1 MRDFERKDIE
11 IRECLC
17 FGSLLVLSMNSV
29 YLSFWLVDWLVGFG
43 MWVFFFGIVGFGGYC
58 FWKRYYE
65 RDFLLGR

>member
-1 MRDFERKDIE
+1 M
-11 IRECLC
+11 CLC

-58 FWKRYYE
+58 F
-65 RDFLLGR
+65 

>member
-29 YLSFWLVDWLVGFG
+29 YLSFWLVGFG
-43 MWVFFFGIVGFGGYC
+43 MWVFFLVLWGLVGIVF
-58 FWKRYYE
+58 E
-65 RDFLLGR
+65 EIL

>member
-1 MRDFERKDIE
+1 MESERLLREKSIE
-11 IRECLC
+11 ICVCLC

-58 FWKRYYE
+58 F
-65 RDFLLGR
+65 

>member
-1 MRDFERKDIE
+1 M
-11 IRECLC
+11 CLC

-43 MWVFFFGIVGFGGYC
+43 LWVFFFFFCIVGFGGYC

>member
-1 MRDFERKDIE
+1 M
-11 IRECLC
+11 CLC

-43 MWVFFFGIVGFGGYC
+43 MWVFFLVCIVGFGGYC

-65 RDFLLGR
+65 RDFLGHRWSW

>member
-58 FWKRYYE
+58 F
-65 RDFLLGR
+65 